1 MQKTVQNHENAVP
14 NAIDRM
20 EKLSARGELDIMK
33 LEEIGESVDKV
44 NLDCDRIEETIT
56 QVITTKKAGCFG

>member
-1 MQKTVQNHENAVP
+1 
-14 NAIDRM
+14 M

-44 NLDCDRIEETIT
+44 NLDCARIEETIT